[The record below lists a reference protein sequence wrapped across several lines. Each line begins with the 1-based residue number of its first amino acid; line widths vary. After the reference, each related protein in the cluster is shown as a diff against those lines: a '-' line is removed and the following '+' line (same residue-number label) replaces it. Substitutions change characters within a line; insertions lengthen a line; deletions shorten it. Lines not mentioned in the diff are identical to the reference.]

1 MIHTIRQLINN
12 DEKFRQLLRDLN
24 KRFWH
29 TTVTTQQIER
39 FIIEYTNLPL
49 ELVFNQYLRTIQIPI
64 LEYKIKGNKV
74 QYHWANCIEGFNM
87 KVQLKNSKWIEP
99 IEAWKE
105 IEISTE
111 DFKINPNFFIKTIN
125 ISE

>member
-1 MIHTIRQLINN
+1 
-12 DEKFRQLLRDLN
+12 
-24 KRFWH
+24 
-29 TTVTTQQIER
+29 
-39 FIIEYTNLPL
+39 
-49 ELVFNQYLRTIQIPI
+49 
-64 LEYKIKGNKV
+64 V